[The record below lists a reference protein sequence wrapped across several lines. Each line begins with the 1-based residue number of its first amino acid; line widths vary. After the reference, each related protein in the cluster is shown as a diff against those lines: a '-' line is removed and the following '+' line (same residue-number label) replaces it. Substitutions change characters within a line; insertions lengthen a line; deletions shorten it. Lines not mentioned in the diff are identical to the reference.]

1 MYKKYMIAKQTLL
14 ILMGLLLC
22 TSCDDTAIDP
32 FDNEG
37 KYFTIYGYLDILET
51 QHEVRVIPVTRREAV
66 IESPTSSNANIDAV
80 VTSTDL
86 TTGEIR
92 RWGYALEELED
103 GTFGHIFRSSFLLHP
118 GRTYRLE
125 VTRSDGI
132 VTSAETTIPVV
143 DDPALFERGP
153 VVFEDDSTR
162 IYQDIVVPR
171 IPSPWDIQAIY
182 LWGGGTINR
191 RVYVPYG
198 RRGERTEDGW
208 KLTIEM
214 TEDQAVVRQNIDESI
229 EIGTINESTLVAMTS
244 MGLQIRILDE
254 KWDPPEGVFDPDA
267 LSLPGSFSNV
277 ENGYG
282 FWGAIG
288 LYIQEWNICD
298 LSTSL
303 GYEQP
308 IVGC

>member
-1 MYKKYMIAKQTLL
+1 MVPKQFFL
-14 ILMGLLLC
+14 ILIVMVLFS
-22 TSCDDTAIDP
+22 SCDDTAIDP
-32 FDNEG
+32 FENDG
-37 KYFTIYGYLDILET
+37 RYFTIYGYLDILET
-51 QHEVRVIPVTRREAV
+51 EHEVRVIPVTRRGAV
-66 IESPTSSNANIDAV
+66 VESPSSSNANLDAV
-80 VTSTDL
+80 VTSIDMS
-86 TTGEIR
+86 TGEER
-92 RWGYALEELED
+92 RWGYTLEQLDD
-103 GTFGHIFRSSFLLHP
+103 GTYGHIFRSTFILHP

-125 VTRSDGI
+125 VTRSDGV
-132 VTSAETTIPVV
+132 VTSAETTIPVI

-171 IPSPWDIQAIY
+171 ITSPWDIQAIY

-198 RRGERTEDGW
+198 RRGERTDDGW

-214 TEDQAVVRQNIDESI
+214 TQDQAVVRQNIDESI
-229 EIGTINESTLVAMTS
+229 EIGTINENTLVAMTS

-254 KWDPPEGVFDPDA
+254 NWDPPGGVFDPDA
-267 LSLPGSFSNV
+267 LALPGSFSNV

-288 LYIQEWNICD
+288 LYIQEWNICEF
-298 LSTSL
+298 STAL
-303 GYEQP
+303 GYQDP